1 MQDELDRLLVATSP
15 HYLPAAFRPKP
26 YRPIYIGDAE
36 KALVND
42 LIECPDMDWEF
53 FQMMAEGRGIYDNID
68 FFWNAGHAMLVSGE
82 ALKAPT
88 AEEWA
93 FQEEMRQIS
102 EEAAIASCIE
112 RCRELAPAFATLRFD
127 IAAEL
132 YRKRPLLERWIAIT
146 SALTPEQLVYIRKE
160 ADRKD
165 KEQMAAWA
173 YADQMDALR
182 GR

>member
-1 MQDELDRLLVATSP
+1 MQAELDRLLNYMSP
-15 HYLPAAFRPKP
+15 HFLPAVFRPKP

-42 LIECPDMDWEF
+42 LIECPTMDWEF

-82 ALKAPT
+82 PLKAPT

-93 FQEEMRQIS
+93 SQEATRKEA
-102 EEAAIASCIE
+102 EEAAIASSID

-127 IAAEL
+127 ISADF
-132 YRKRPLLERWIAIT
+132 YRKRPLMDRWIAIT
-146 SALTPEQLVYIRKE
+146 SALTPEQLTYIHKE